1 MPHISITMIPG
12 RTAEEKKKLAERV
25 HEFITAELQIEG
37 KYVSVSVEDILK
49 ENWNQSMEKFT
60 DDIMYVKPGV

>member
-1 MPHISITMIPG
+1 MIPG

-25 HEFITAELQIEG
+25 HEFITAELQIDG

-49 ENWNQSMEKFT
+49 ENWNQSMEKLT

>member
-1 MPHISITMIPG
+1 MPHIAITMIPG
-12 RTAEEKKKLAERV
+12 RTAEEKKLAERV
-25 HEFITAELQIEG
+25 HEFITAELQIDG

-49 ENWNQSMEKFT
+49 ENWNQSMEKLT

>member
-1 MPHISITMIPG
+1 MPHIAITMIPR

-25 HEFITAELQIEG
+25 HEFITAELQIDG

-49 ENWNQSMEKFT
+49 ENWNQSMEKLT

>member
-1 MPHISITMIPG
+1 MPHIAITMIPG
-12 RTAEEKKKLAERV
+12 RTAEEKKKLAARV
-25 HEFITAELQIEG
+25 HEFITAELQIDG

-49 ENWNQSMEKFT
+49 ENWNQSMEKLT

>member
-1 MPHISITMIPG
+1 MPHIAITMIPG
-12 RTAEEKKKLAERV
+12 RTEEEKKKLAERV
-25 HEFITAELQIEG
+25 HEFITAELQIDG

-49 ENWNQSMEKFT
+49 ENWNQSMEKLT